1 MDIDAK
7 KEFFEEVTK
16 LTRRKPRKKYPR
28 ETTVRFTTDEA
39 KILLMG
45 MNYAA
50 NRHVFVSE
58 GMDIT
63 QKAGAIM
70 GKLKDRI
77 EKERAKKDK
86 VLVSVAGG
94 D

>member
-1 MDIDAK
+1 MPK
-7 KEFFEEVTK
+7 
-16 LTRRKPRKKYPR
+16 PR

-50 NRHVFVSE
+50 NRYVFVSE

-63 QKAGAIM
+63 QRAGAII

-86 VLVSVAGG
+86 VVVSMNGA

>member
-1 MDIDAK
+1 MEK
-7 KEFFEEVTK
+7 
-16 LTRRKPRKKYPR
+16 PR

-39 KILLMG
+39 KIILMA

-50 NRHVFVSE
+50 NRDVFVNE
-58 GMDIT
+58 GMGVT
-63 QKAGAIM
+63 QSAGTII

-86 VLVSVAGG
+86 VIVSMMGA